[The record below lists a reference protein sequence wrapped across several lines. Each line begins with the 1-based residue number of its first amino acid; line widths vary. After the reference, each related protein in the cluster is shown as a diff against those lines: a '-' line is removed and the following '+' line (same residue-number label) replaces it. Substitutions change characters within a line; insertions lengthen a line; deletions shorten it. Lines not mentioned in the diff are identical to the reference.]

1 MGSVYGR
8 NRGRMPGTAIES
20 SWVEGFV
27 CTVDED
33 CPAVVV
39 RRVCRIAAML
49 QGVVTGPVSQLSK
62 SPPINRLVVPRE
74 IQGVPLLYSKREVGV
89 SGPCDP
95 LAVLVELSCGAT
107 LLHTGVVRYPF
118 RTPQG
123 ADKRNP
129 RQGGHDPPYTEA
141 VSEESV
147 NLTKQAL
154 LEEPCCV
161 WPKAG
166 QESQTDLASTVR
178 WRRTGS
184 PVAGRILGSTDRVLL
199 PTPG

>member
-1 MGSVYGR
+1 
-8 NRGRMPGTAIES
+8 MPGTAIES

-33 CPAVVV
+33 CPAAVI
-39 RRVCRIAAML
+39 RWVCRIALL
-49 QGVVTGPVSQLSK
+49 QGVVGGPVGQLSK

-107 LLHTGVVRYPF
+107 LLHTGVVRNPF
-118 RTPQG
+118 RTLQD

-129 RQGGHDPPYTEA
+129 RQSGHDPPYTEA
-141 VSEESV
+141 VSDESV

-154 LEEPCCV
+154 RRALLCRAEGRTRESNRSRQHCEV
-161 WPKAG
+161 AANG
-166 QESQTDLASTVR
+166 QPSSRTDPWYHRQSTAPNTR
-178 WRRTGS
+178 LIRS
-184 PVAGRILGSTDRVLL
+184 PDSS
-199 PTPG
+199 